1 MVKIFLLLSL
11 VYPSNPKVFNIE
23 LLNERGYSW
32 KNTQDEYWVDISND
46 YQSIFKVKGVTHNPR
61 VQKISWKTK
70 NKYYWGNGIIIDEY
84 WVVNPSS
91 YTKNGIG
98 YSMVGFLPEMKGK
111 SVVIYGHYNGM
122 VDSIMVNL
130 K

>member
-1 MVKIFLLLSL
+1 MVKIIFLLSL

-111 SVVIYGHYNGM
+111 SVVIYGYYNGM

>member
-1 MVKIFLLLSL
+1 MVKIILLLSL

-23 LLNERGYSW
+23 LLNERGYRW
-32 KNTQDEYWVDISND
+32 KNTQNEYWVNISND

-70 NKYYWGNGIIIDEY
+70 NKYYWGNGIITDEY
-84 WVVNPSS
+84 WVVNPTSM
-91 YTKNGIG
+91 TKDGIG
-98 YSMVGFLPEMKGK
+98 YSMVGLLPELKGK
-111 SVVIYGHYNGM
+111 SITIYGTYQDQI
-122 VDSIMVNL
+122 DSLIIHV